1 MKDENVHAPKFR
13 EVKESHANPS
23 APIADLFR
31 LDGRTVIGMQSVHD
45 DGHQLLLTHTL
56 WKKSPVPVAF

>member
-1 MKDENVHAPKFR
+1 MKDENVHALKFR

-31 LDGRTVIGMQSVHD
+31 LDGRTIIGMCASCHED
-45 DGHQLLLTHTL
+45 CHQVLLTHAL
-56 WKKSPVPVAF
+56 WEK

>member
-1 MKDENVHAPKFR
+1 MKDENVHALKFR

-31 LDGRTVIGMQSVHD
+31 LDGRTIIGMHFVHE
-45 DGHQLLLTHTL
+45 DGHQVLLTHAS
-56 WKKSPVPVAF
+56 WEKSPVPVAF